1 MCYNGGGYAITNTKK
16 EGIDMEGAFKKGG
29 SAYIQSLIREGIEG
43 GSRTATIT
51 GVYEIEEAVLIPS
64 DFTLILRDCHLRMA
78 DDTYD
83 NMFRNEG
90 CGDVL
95 TRTAGAG
102 NRSIKILGEGEA
114 ILDGGKYNGL
124 SERNAGR
131 DGRPP
136 MQVNHLLLFSNVE
149 GFEIRG
155 LHCRNQRW
163 HAVSFYFCSD
173 GIIENIDFCASDITI
188 DENGNEIHFI
198 SYDNRAGVLVQNAD
212 GIHLWSGCHDIRIE
226 NITGFTEDDTVA
238 LTGIIKN
245 DGFIRFLVPDKPLD
259 ICRVEIKN
267 VRSAAHCA
275 NVRLLS
281 QGGVP
286 LHDILVDGVYDT
298 SAESPHMDVGGHGV
312 RVGDGSYVYGRR
324 QSTPDEVYRI
334 TVRNVRSRARGAAV
348 HLGGGMQEPMLENI
362 EAFDGAIA
370 IKDMREG

>member
-1 MCYNGGGYAITNTKK
+1 MDKYHSSRL
-16 EGIDMEGAFKKGG
+16 FKKGG
-29 SAYIQSLIREGIEG
+29 SAYIRDLIREGVEG
-43 GSRTATIT
+43 GSRTATVT
-51 GVYEIEEAVLIPS
+51 GAYEIEEAVLIPS
-64 DFTLILRDCHLRMA
+64 DFTLILKDCHLRMA
-78 DDTYD
+78 DDTFD

-90 CGDVL
+90 CGDVIR
-95 TRTAGAG
+95 RTAGAG
-102 NRSIKILGEGEA
+102 NRNIKILGEGEA

-136 MQVNHLLLFSNVE
+136 MQVNNLLLLVNVE

-163 HAVSFYFCSD
+163 YAMKFCFCGG

-188 DENGNEIHFI
+188 DENGNELHFI
-198 SYDNRAGVLVQNAD
+198 SYDNRAGVLVHNAD
-212 GIHLWSGCHDIRIE
+212 GIHLRPGCHDIKIE

-238 LTGIIKN
+238 LVGVIKN
-245 DGFIRFLVPDKPLD
+245 DGFVAFLVPDKPLD
-259 ICRVEIKN
+259 ICRVEIRN

-324 QSTPDEVYRI
+324 QSTPDEVYNI

-348 HLGGGMQEPMLENI
+348 HLGGGMQEPVLENI

-370 IKDMREG
+370 IKDMRER